1 MNAAIIQFK
10 PLSCLRIMADSP
22 NRTFHDSWQYA
33 ILLPYSVRSNHDP
46 NRDAWAAAGVLGQNM
61 ASGPSTTH

>member
-1 MNAAIIQFK
+1 MT
-10 PLSCLRIMADSP
+10 DSP
-22 NRTFHDSWQYA
+22 STFHDSWQYA

-46 NRDAWAAAGVLGQNM
+46 DQDEGVSAGFPGQNM